1 MSIETESRPRAERTS
16 SLLRR
21 LSPRHRP
28 VDDQQAP
35 PAAPGPPRLPGRRNP
50 KWIAL
55 GIVAI
60 CIGGLLS
67 YLIYARLATETAV
80 VGLAHT
86 VYRGQTVAASDLTT
100 VTLSGDPG
108 IRTVPA
114 AERAELIGQQAQY
127 DLIEGSVLLQGA
139 IAPSKIPQ
147 DDRALVGIKLTAGR
161 APSNHLLPGSSVR
174 LISLPPANA
183 EPGYRDEY
191 AGKTFAARV
200 VDQQPGP
207 DAASILVNVDV
218 GSDQAPVLALLAAQD
233 RVSLVRDA
241 DR

>member
-1 MSIETESRPRAERTS
+1 M
-16 SLLRR
+16 
-21 LSPRHRP
+21 
-28 VDDQQAP
+28 
-35 PAAPGPPRLPGRRNP
+35 
-50 KWIAL
+50 
-55 GIVAI
+55 
-60 CIGGLLS
+60 
-67 YLIYARLATETAV
+67 
-80 VGLAHT
+80 
-86 VYRGQTVAASDLTT
+86 
-100 VTLSGDPG
+100 TLSGDPG

-139 IAPSKIPQ
+139 RPSKIPQ
-147 DDRALVGIKLTAGR
+147 DDRALVGIKLGR
-161 APSNHLLPGSSVR
+161 AGSEQSSVAR
-174 LISLPPANA
+174 LVGAADFLTTGQRRARIS
-183 EPGYRDEY
+183 RTY